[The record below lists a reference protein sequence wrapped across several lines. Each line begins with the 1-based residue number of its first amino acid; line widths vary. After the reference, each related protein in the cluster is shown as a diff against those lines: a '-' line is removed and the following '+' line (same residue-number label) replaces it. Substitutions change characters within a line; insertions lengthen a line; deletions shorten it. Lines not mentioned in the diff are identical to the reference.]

1 MANKHFLFV
10 ETVNITVWDQP
21 KMLLTFF
28 LREVSL
34 KVKQFSMTVIGIV
47 GTELLNKKNTL
58 SFNPNK
64 MVI

>member
-34 KVKQFSMTVIGIV
+34 KVKQFSMTVIGKV
-47 GTELLNKKNTL
+47 GTELLNKKIHYH
-58 SFNPNK
+58 SIQMK
-64 MVI
+64 W